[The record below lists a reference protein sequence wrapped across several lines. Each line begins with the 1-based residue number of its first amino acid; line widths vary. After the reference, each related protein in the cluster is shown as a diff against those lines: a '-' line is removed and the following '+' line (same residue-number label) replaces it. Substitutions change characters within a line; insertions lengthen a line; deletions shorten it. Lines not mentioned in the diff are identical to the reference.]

1 VDTTLELPVRGPFS
15 LTRSIRFLEGFAPAR
30 YRGPGDDVLRLAFW
44 VEGSSRTVGVA
55 VRQDRDGAVRATVD
69 GDPPARLSEQLARLL
84 SLDVDGTAYPAVAA
98 TDRVVAPLAART
110 PGSRPVSFCSP
121 YEAACWAVL
130 SQRTSI
136 VAAASVKARIAR
148 RFGVPHEVD
157 GVALTAFP
165 APPRLTEVADELPV
179 PEVKRERLRG
189 LAQAALD
196 GRLDGGRLRALP
208 VEDALAEVRELPGI
222 GPFSADLVVVRGASA
237 PDVFPMAEPRLH
249 QEMAE
254 RYELDD
260 PTPAELAAI
269 ADRWRPYR
277 TWVAVLLR
285 AARERRTGEIARR
298 RSVPVTAWAT
308 SG

>member
-1 VDTTLELPVRGPFS
+1 MDTTLELPVRGAFS
-15 LTRSIRFLEGFAPAR
+15 LTHSIRFLEGFAPAR
-30 YRGPGDDVLRLAFW
+30 YRGPGDGVLRLAFW
-44 VEGSSRTVGVA
+44 VEGSPRTVGVA

-165 APPRLTEVADELPV
+165 APCRLAEVADELPV